1 VLELICNLS
10 LQWEEVLAS
19 RAAARRWHHSETA
32 EMWEKL
38 ADVPDDEFEHHL
50 TDPTHKPTTSGIIR
64 AARHCRSRSLSS
76 P

>member
-1 VLELICNLS
+1 MGRGSGKAERL
-10 LQWEEVLAS
+10 
-19 RAAARRWHHSETA
+19 RAAGITPKQA